1 MKQRENYRITAVR
14 VVEFHNLGTT
24 TIEIPDGG
32 HLFLL
37 GDNGSGKTTI
47 LDAIHLVLTA
57 GREMEF
63 NSAARVAGA
72 KDSGGR
78 TIQGIVLRYNAV
90 TGRPM
95 REAGITYAAVELKSD
110 AGRVVSLAIGLSA
123 DGMDVAFD
131 RWGGIASVP
140 INEMPLT
147 VGVLDGGG
155 TPSLPNAVRGRVA
168 VPPAT
173 ADVPDGGG
181 TPSLP
186 SGGYGRAAVPSA
198 AVEEGGRLRAA
209 TQSEFKRGISA
220 MTGGKYYGHI
230 NDYADAVGARLL
242 GGEAKYADVCKLLRT
257 AKAYREIA
265 ARAANYDDL
274 FRKLLEEP
282 SRDTFEPLLKGLR
295 ELEESKGRLEQI
307 DERATYLNDLR
318 RESERLAKLR
328 LKADLVVWSE
338 AEAKRSAAAREV
350 ASIAESE
357 QAGRKE
363 LAAMESEWA
372 ALKDDAA
379 RARERLSDLRAKDR
393 TGLVGQEKAAA
404 QRLSEAERRSSEAE
418 RALAADRRAALAAE
432 KASKAAF
439 EHRAA
444 ALRKHADALST
455 AGKAAN
461 FPAGE
466 IVDALYGAE
475 NADGGGTPSL
485 PGAGY
490 GRAAVPSAASVED
503 FCELFTETRRRATT
517 EVSVRTDA
525 AFQARAELE
534 AARRETESRRAEL
547 EAIRARGENLPD
559 VPGFAEARA
568 EIRAKMLNARPM
580 YELLEPA
587 SGCDARHLALLERL
601 AGDEF
606 LATWVVRP
614 DEADQVRRIAWKSA
628 DGGGTPSLPNVV
640 RGSADGGGTPSLPNA
655 VRGSAAGGGT
665 PSLPNA
671 VRGSADGG
679 GTPSLPNVVRGRV
692 AVPPATVAVRGGSD
706 DVSVNDLAP
715 WLGTLVS
722 FEESDVEAVALLAR
736 HLAAKGRPED
746 DDFLSLKTWLFRGR
760 EGLLPD
766 AKPRLIGAKA
776 RAAEQAR
783 MEKTAEARL
792 SEAERIEK
800 AAAKKSAACEQALSA
815 LQAFAACMEDAR
827 DASVREGS
835 AVNAAEAET
844 RRADDRAAISAARSE
859 ENRRAVA
866 ACRDELED
874 VRVKMR
880 AEGIDGSLEKRI
892 ESAEKTVQSK
902 ERAADAARER
912 IGGVRGR
919 LEGLA
924 KARAAREAEAA
935 ESGAR
940 AAEAL
945 GRFAALVP
953 EGIDA
958 AQFAASEFP
967 QLGEAGADYSAMRE
981 ELAKESGAAEAKI
994 EQRIRDQKGE
1004 SYAFSFDRASNL
1016 VVDRRGVPL
1025 AEVLADETRR
1035 LEELKGVLDK
1045 KSREVFE
1052 QIFMGEVM
1060 RRLYL
1065 DLMRITDLTGRIQRQ
1080 LAGRKFGTNRYA
1092 FSLSP
1097 IPEYEGF
1104 VRLVRK
1110 GYALDSGGDKD
1121 ELRDYLEQHRDEILN
1136 ADIDTVPDIFD
1147 YRKWFRFELKV
1158 LTENEEGRVIDR
1170 KVKSMGSGGEQAV
1183 PNYLLILTVAEF
1195 LFHGGDGVEPPKAA
1209 LLLFDEAFYGI
1220 DAARRD
1226 QLLAFADA
1234 LGLQLFVSSPD
1245 QDGVKREIKHSVS
1258 LIVVK
1263 DENLDVHLTPVVW
1276 RNVAS
1281 QGDLL
1286 GGDAPEPGMTVK
1298 EETR

>member
-1 MKQRENYRITAVR
+1 MKPRENYRITAVR

-24 TIEIPDGG
+24 TIEIPEGG

-78 TIQGIVLRYNAV
+78 TIQGIVLRYRVAGAKDSGGRTIQGIVLRYNAV

-95 REAGITYAAVELKSD
+95 RETGITYAAVELKSD
-110 AGRVVSLAIGLSA
+110 AGRAVSLAVGLAA
-123 DGMDVAFD
+123 DGMDVAFE

-140 INEMPLT
+140 VADLPL
-147 VGVLDGGG
+147 
-155 TPSLPNAVRGRVA
+155 
-168 VPPAT
+168 
-173 ADVPDGGG
+173 
-181 TPSLP
+181 
-186 SGGYGRAAVPSA
+186 

-209 TQSEFKRGISA
+209 TQSEFKRGITA
-220 MTGGKYYGHI
+220 LTGGKYYGHI
-230 NDYADAVGARLL
+230 KDYADAVGARLF

-307 DERATYLNDLR
+307 DERAAYLNELR
-318 RESERLAKLR
+318 RESERLEKLR
-328 LKADLVVWSE
+328 FHADLVAW
-338 AEAKRSAAAREV
+338 AEADAKRTVAEREG
-350 ASIAESE
+350 ATIAESE
-357 QAGRKE
+357 QAAQKE
-363 LAAMESEWA
+363 LASLEGEWA
-372 ALKDDAA
+372 ALKDDVA
-379 RARERLSDLRAKDR
+379 RARERLSDLRAKDK

-404 QRLSEAERRSSEAE
+404 QRLSEAERKLSDAE
-418 RALAADRRAALAAE
+418 RVLAEDRRSAQEAE
-432 KASKAAF
+432 KAAKSAR
-439 EHRAA
+439 EHRAS
-444 ALRKHADALST
+444 ALRKQAGDLMS
-455 AGKAAN
+455 AGKTAN
-461 FPAGE
+461 FSSGGIA
-466 IVDALYGAE
+466 DALYGAD
-475 NADGGGTPSL
+475 ARDLT
-485 PGAGY
+485 
-490 GRAAVPSAASVED
+490 
-503 FCELFTETRRRATT
+503 ELFAEARARATA
-517 EVSVRTDA
+517 EINARSDA
-525 AFQARAELE
+525 AFHARAEAE
-534 AARRETESRRAEL
+534 VAQRETEERRKEL
-547 EAIRARGENLPD
+547 DAIRARGENLPD
-559 VPGFAEARA
+559 VPGFAEAR
-568 EIRAKMLNARPM
+568 EELRAKMLGARPL

-587 SGCDARHLALLERL
+587 SGCDARHLAFLERL
-601 AGDEF
+601 VGDDF

-614 DEADQVRRIAWKSA
+614 DEANQVRRIVWSA
-628 DGGGTPSLPNVV
+628 TTSGQQQGVCPTVSV
-640 RGSADGGGTPSLPNA
+640 RGE
-655 VRGSAAGGGT
+655 
-665 PSLPNA
+665 
-671 VRGSADGG
+671 
-679 GTPSLPNVVRGRV
+679 
-692 AVPPATVAVRGGSD
+692 SD

-715 WLGTLVS
+715 WLGTFVS
-722 FEESDVEAVALLAR
+722 FEESDVEAVRLLAR
-736 HLAAKGRPED
+736 HLAAKVGPKD
-746 DDFLSLKTWLFRGR
+746 GDFLSQKTWLFRGR
-760 EGLLPD
+760 EGLLAT

-783 MEKTAEARL
+783 LEKAAEARL
-792 SEAERIEK
+792 AEAERQEK
-800 AAAKKSAACEQALSA
+800 AASKKSATCEQALAA
-815 LQAFAACMEDAR
+815 LQTFRTRLEDAR
-827 DASVREGS
+827 DVSVRETS
-835 AVNAAEAET
+835 AVNAAEAEL
-844 RRADDRAAISAARSE
+844 RRIADRASISETRAE
-859 ENRRAVA
+859 EHRRAVA
-866 ACRDELED
+866 VCRDELED

-892 ESAEKTVQSK
+892 ASAEKTVRDK
-902 ERAADAARER
+902 ERAADVARER

-919 LEGLA
+919 IEGLA
-924 KARAAREAEAA
+924 KARSAREAEAVEA
-935 ESGAR
+935 AAR
-940 AAEAL
+940 ASDMLARFVVRIPEGQDVA
-945 GRFAALVP
+945 RFAA
-953 EGIDA
+953 E
-958 AQFAASEFP
+958 EFP
-967 QLGEAGADYSAMRE
+967 QLAVEGADYSALRE
-981 ELAKESGAAEAKI
+981 GLAKESGAAEAKI

-1004 SYAFSFDRASNL
+1004 AYAFSFDRAANSIT
-1016 VVDRRGVPL
+1016 DRRGSAL

-1035 LEELKGVLDK
+1035 VEELRGVLDK

-1080 LAGRKFGTNRYA
+1080 LAGRKFGSNRYA
-1092 FSLSP
+1092 FSISP

-1110 GYALDSGGDKD
+1110 GYALDSGGEKD
-1121 ELRDYLEQHRDEILN
+1121 ELRDYLELHRDEILN

-1158 LTENEEGRVIDR
+1158 VTENEEGRVIDR

-1195 LFHGGDGVEPPKAA
+1195 LFHGGDGVEPPKTA

-1245 QDGVKREIKHSVS
+1245 QDGVKREIRHSVS

-1276 RNVAS
+1276 RKA
-1281 QGDLL
+1281 
-1286 GGDAPEPGMTVK
+1286 A
-1298 EETR
+1298 TRLKSA

>member
-1 MKQRENYRITAVR
+1 MKPRENYRITAVR

-24 TIEIPDGG
+24 TIEIPEGG

-95 REAGITYAAVELKSD
+95 RETGITYAAVELKSD
-110 AGRVVSLAIGLSA
+110 AGRVVSLVVGLAA
-123 DGMDVAFD
+123 DGMDVAFE

-140 INEMPLT
+140 VADLPL
-147 VGVLDGGG
+147 
-155 TPSLPNAVRGRVA
+155 
-168 VPPAT
+168 
-173 ADVPDGGG
+173 
-181 TPSLP
+181 
-186 SGGYGRAAVPSA
+186 
-198 AVEEGGRLRAA
+198 AVEESGRLRAA
-209 TQSEFKRGISA
+209 AQLEFKRGITA
-220 MTGGKYYGHI
+220 LTGGKYYGHI
-230 NDYADAVGARLL
+230 NDYADAVGARLF

-307 DERATYLNDLR
+307 DERAAYLNELR
-318 RESERLAKLR
+318 RESERLEKLR
-328 LKADLVVWSE
+328 FHADLVGW
-338 AEAKRSAAAREV
+338 AEADAKRTVAEREG
-350 ASIAESE
+350 ATIAESE
-357 QAGRKE
+357 QAAQKE
-363 LAAMESEWA
+363 LASLEGEWA
-372 ALKDDAA
+372 ALKDDVA
-379 RARERLSDLRAKDR
+379 RARERLSDLRAKDK

-404 QRLSEAERRSSEAE
+404 QRLSEAERKLSDAE
-418 RALAADRRAALAAE
+418 RVLAEDRRSAQEAE
-432 KASKAAF
+432 KAAKSAC
-439 EHRAA
+439 EHRASA
-444 ALRKHADALST
+444 FRKQADDLMS
-455 AGKAAN
+455 AGKTAN
-461 FPAGE
+461 FSAGG
-466 IVDALYGAE
+466 IADALYGAD
-475 NADGGGTPSL
+475 ARDLT
-485 PGAGY
+485 
-490 GRAAVPSAASVED
+490 
-503 FCELFTETRRRATT
+503 ELFAEARARATV
-517 EVSVRTDA
+517 EINVRSDA
-525 AFQARAELE
+525 AFHARAEAE
-534 AARRETESRRAEL
+534 VAQRETEERRKEL
-547 EAIRARGENLPD
+547 DAIRARGENLPD
-559 VPGFAEARA
+559 VPGFAEAR
-568 EIRAKMLNARPM
+568 EELRAKMLGARPL

-587 SGCDARHLALLERL
+587 SGCDARHLAFLERL
-601 AGDEF
+601 VGDDF

-614 DEADQVRRIAWKSA
+614 NEADQVRRIVWSA
-628 DGGGTPSLPNVV
+628 TTSGQQQGVCPTVSV
-640 RGSADGGGTPSLPNA
+640 RGE
-655 VRGSAAGGGT
+655 
-665 PSLPNA
+665 
-671 VRGSADGG
+671 
-679 GTPSLPNVVRGRV
+679 
-692 AVPPATVAVRGGSD
+692 SD

-715 WLGTLVS
+715 WLGTFVS
-722 FEESDVEAVALLAR
+722 FEESDVEAVRLLAR
-736 HLAAKGRPED
+736 HLAAKVGPKD
-746 DDFLSLKTWLFRGR
+746 GDFLSQKTWLFRGR
-760 EGLLPD
+760 EGLLAA

-783 MEKTAEARL
+783 LEKAAEARL
-792 SEAERIEK
+792 AEAERQEK
-800 AAAKKSAACEQALSA
+800 AASKKSATCEQALAA
-815 LQAFAACMEDAR
+815 LQTFMTRLEDAR
-827 DASVREGS
+827 DVSVRETS
-835 AVNAAEAET
+835 AVNAAEAEL
-844 RRADDRAAISAARSE
+844 RRIADRTSISEVRAE
-859 ENRRAVA
+859 EHRRAVA
-866 ACRDELED
+866 VCRDELED

-892 ESAEKTVQSK
+892 ASAEKTVREK
-902 ERAADAARER
+902 ERAADVARER

-919 LEGLA
+919 IEGLA
-924 KARAAREAEAA
+924 KARSAREAEVAEAA
-935 ESGAR
+935 AR
-940 AAEAL
+940 ASDMLARFAVRIPEGQDVA
-945 GRFAALVP
+945 RFAA
-953 EGIDA
+953 E
-958 AQFAASEFP
+958 EFP
-967 QLGEAGADYSAMRE
+967 QLAVEGADYSALRE
-981 ELAKESGAAEAKI
+981 GLAKESGAAEAKI

-1004 SYAFSFDRASNL
+1004 AYAFSFDRAANSIT
-1016 VVDRRGVPL
+1016 DRRGSAL

-1035 LEELKGVLDK
+1035 VEELRGVLDK

-1080 LAGRKFGTNRYA
+1080 LAGRKFGSNRYA
-1092 FSLSP
+1092 FSISP

-1110 GYALDSGGDKD
+1110 GYALDSGGEKD
-1121 ELRDYLEQHRDEILN
+1121 ELRDYLELHRDEILN
-1136 ADIDTVPDIFD
+1136 ADIDTIPDIFD

-1158 LTENEEGRVIDR
+1158 VTENEEGRVIDR

-1195 LFHGGDGVEPPKAA
+1195 LFHGGDGVEPPKTA

-1245 QDGVKREIKHSVS
+1245 QDGVKREIRHSVS

-1276 RNVAS
+1276 RNVAT

-1286 GGDAPEPGMTVK
+1286 GGDAPEVGMTVK
-1298 EETR
+1298 EETK

>member
-1 MKQRENYRITAVR
+1 MKPRENYRITAVR

-24 TIEIPDGG
+24 TIEIPEGG

-95 REAGITYAAVELKSD
+95 RETGITYAAVELKSD
-110 AGRVVSLAIGLSA
+110 AGRAVSLAVGLAA
-123 DGMDVAFD
+123 DGMDVAFE

-140 INEMPLT
+140 VADLPL
-147 VGVLDGGG
+147 
-155 TPSLPNAVRGRVA
+155 
-168 VPPAT
+168 
-173 ADVPDGGG
+173 
-181 TPSLP
+181 
-186 SGGYGRAAVPSA
+186 

-209 TQSEFKRGISA
+209 TQSEFKRGITA
-220 MTGGKYYGHI
+220 LTGGKYYGHI
-230 NDYADAVGARLL
+230 KDYADAVGARLF

-307 DERATYLNDLR
+307 DERAAYLNELR
-318 RESERLAKLR
+318 RESERLEKLR
-328 LKADLVVWSE
+328 FHADLVAW
-338 AEAKRSAAAREV
+338 AEADAKRTVAEREG
-350 ASIAESE
+350 ATIAESE
-357 QAGRKE
+357 QAAQKE
-363 LAAMESEWA
+363 LASLEGEWA
-372 ALKDDAA
+372 ALKDDVA
-379 RARERLSDLRAKDR
+379 RARERLSDLRAKDK

-404 QRLSEAERRSSEAE
+404 QRLSEAERKLSDAE
-418 RALAADRRAALAAE
+418 RVLAEDRRSAQEAE
-432 KASKAAF
+432 KAAKSAR
-439 EHRAA
+439 EHRAS
-444 ALRKHADALST
+444 ALRKQAGDLMS
-455 AGKAAN
+455 AGKTAN
-461 FPAGE
+461 FSSGGIA
-466 IVDALYGAE
+466 DALYGAD
-475 NADGGGTPSL
+475 ARDLT
-485 PGAGY
+485 
-490 GRAAVPSAASVED
+490 
-503 FCELFTETRRRATT
+503 ELFAEARARATA
-517 EVSVRTDA
+517 EINARSDA
-525 AFQARAELE
+525 AFHARAEAE
-534 AARRETESRRAEL
+534 VAQRETEERRKEL
-547 EAIRARGENLPD
+547 DAIRARGENLPD
-559 VPGFAEARA
+559 VPGFAEAR
-568 EIRAKMLNARPM
+568 EELRAKMLGARPL

-587 SGCDARHLALLERL
+587 SGCDARHLAFLERL
-601 AGDEF
+601 VGDDF

-614 DEADQVRRIAWKSA
+614 DEANQVRRIVWSA
-628 DGGGTPSLPNVV
+628 TTSGQQQGVCPTVSV
-640 RGSADGGGTPSLPNA
+640 RGE
-655 VRGSAAGGGT
+655 
-665 PSLPNA
+665 
-671 VRGSADGG
+671 
-679 GTPSLPNVVRGRV
+679 
-692 AVPPATVAVRGGSD
+692 SD

-715 WLGTLVS
+715 WLGTFVS
-722 FEESDVEAVALLAR
+722 FEESDVEAVRLLAR
-736 HLAAKGRPED
+736 HLAAKVGPKD
-746 DDFLSLKTWLFRGR
+746 GDFLSQKTCLFRGR
-760 EGLLPD
+760 EGLLAT

-783 MEKTAEARL
+783 LEKAAEARL
-792 SEAERIEK
+792 AEAERQEK
-800 AAAKKSAACEQALSA
+800 AASKKSATCEQALAA
-815 LQAFAACMEDAR
+815 LQTFRTRLEDAR
-827 DASVREGS
+827 DVSVRETS
-835 AVNAAEAET
+835 AVNAAEAEL
-844 RRADDRAAISAARSE
+844 RRIADRASISETRAE
-859 ENRRAVA
+859 EHRRAVA
-866 ACRDELED
+866 VCRDELED

-892 ESAEKTVQSK
+892 ASAEKTVRDK
-902 ERAADAARER
+902 ERAADVARER

-919 LEGLA
+919 IEGLA
-924 KARAAREAEAA
+924 KARSAREAEAVEA
-935 ESGAR
+935 AAR
-940 AAEAL
+940 ASDMLARFVVRIPEGQDVA
-945 GRFAALVP
+945 RFAA
-953 EGIDA
+953 E
-958 AQFAASEFP
+958 EFP
-967 QLGEAGADYSAMRE
+967 QLAVEGADYSALRE
-981 ELAKESGAAEAKI
+981 GLAKESGAAEAKI

-1004 SYAFSFDRASNL
+1004 AYAFSFDRAANSIT
-1016 VVDRRGVPL
+1016 DRRGSAL

-1035 LEELKGVLDK
+1035 VEELRGVLDK

-1080 LAGRKFGTNRYA
+1080 LAGRKFGSNRYA
-1092 FSLSP
+1092 FSISP

-1110 GYALDSGGDKD
+1110 GYALDSGGEKD
-1121 ELRDYLEQHRDEILN
+1121 ELRDYLELHRDEILN

-1158 LTENEEGRVIDR
+1158 VTENEEGRVIDR

-1195 LFHGGDGVEPPKAA
+1195 LFHGGDGVEPPKTA

-1245 QDGVKREIKHSVS
+1245 QDGVKREIRHSVS

-1276 RNVAS
+1276 RNVAT

-1286 GGDAPEPGMTVK
+1286 GGDAPEVGMTVK
-1298 EETR
+1298 EETK

>member
-1 MKQRENYRITAVR
+1 MKPRESYRITAVR

-24 TIEIPDGG
+24 TIEIPEGG

-57 GREMEF
+57 GRAMEF
-63 NSAARVAGA
+63 NSAAHVVGA

-95 REAGITYAAVELKSD
+95 RETGITYAAVELKSD
-110 AGRVVSLAIGLSA
+110 AGRVVSLAVGLSA
-123 DGMDVAFD
+123 DGMDVAFE

-140 INEMPLT
+140 VGDLPL
-147 VGVLDGGG
+147 
-155 TPSLPNAVRGRVA
+155 
-168 VPPAT
+168 
-173 ADVPDGGG
+173 
-181 TPSLP
+181 
-186 SGGYGRAAVPSA
+186 
-198 AVEEGGRLRAA
+198 AVEEGGRLRAV
-209 TQSEFKRGISA
+209 TQTEFKRGITA
-220 MTGGKYYGHI
+220 LMGGKYYGHI
-230 NDYADAVGARLL
+230 NDYADAVGARLF

-307 DERATYLNDLR
+307 DERATYLKELR
-318 RESERLAKLR
+318 RESERLEKLR
-328 LKADLVVWSE
+328 LHTDLVTW
-338 AEAKRSAAAREV
+338 AEADAKRAAAERKGT
-350 ASIAESE
+350 AIAESE
-357 QAGRKE
+357 QAAQRE
-363 LAAMESEWA
+363 LASLENEWA
-372 ALKDDAA
+372 ALKDDVAH
-379 RARERLSDLRAKDR
+379 ARERLSDLRAKDK
-393 TGLVGQEKAAA
+393 TGLVGQEKAAV
-404 QRLSEAERRSSEAE
+404 QRLSEAERKLSEAE
-418 RALAADRRAALAAE
+418 RVLAEDRRSAQEAE
-432 KASKAAF
+432 KTAKATR
-439 EHRAA
+439 EHRASA
-444 ALRKHADALST
+444 FRKQADELMS
-455 AGKAAN
+455 AGKTAN
-461 FPAGE
+461 FSSGE
-466 IVDALYGAE
+466 IADALYGAD
-475 NADGGGTPSL
+475 ARDLT
-485 PGAGY
+485 
-490 GRAAVPSAASVED
+490 
-503 FCELFTETRRRATT
+503 ELFAEARTRGTAEINAR
-517 EVSVRTDA
+517 SDA
-525 AFQARAELE
+525 AFQARAEAE
-534 AARRETESRRAEL
+534 GAQRETEGRRKEL
-547 EAIRARGENLPD
+547 DAIRARGENLPD
-559 VPGFAEARA
+559 IHGFAEAR
-568 EIRAKMLNARPM
+568 EELRAKMLGARPL

-587 SGCDARHLALLERL
+587 SGCDARHLAFLERL
-601 AGDEF
+601 VGDDF

-614 DEADQVRRIAWKSA
+614 DEADQVRRIVWSA
-628 DGGGTPSLPNVV
+628 TTSVQQQGVGPTVSV
-640 RGSADGGGTPSLPNA
+640 RGE
-655 VRGSAAGGGT
+655 
-665 PSLPNA
+665 
-671 VRGSADGG
+671 
-679 GTPSLPNVVRGRV
+679 
-692 AVPPATVAVRGGSD
+692 SD

-715 WLGTLVS
+715 WLGTFVS
-722 FEESDVEAVALLAR
+722 FEESDVEAVRLLAR
-736 HLAAKGRPED
+736 HLAAKVGPRD
-746 DDFLSLKTWLFRGR
+746 GDFLSQKIWLFRGR
-760 EGLLPD
+760 EGLLAT

-783 MEKTAEARL
+783 LEKAAEARFA
-792 SEAERIEK
+792 EAERQE
-800 AAAKKSAACEQALSA
+800 KSAIKKRAICEQVLSA
-815 LQAFAACMEDAR
+815 LQAFMVKLEDAR
-827 DASVREGS
+827 DVSVRETS
-835 AVNAAEAET
+835 AVNAAEAEL
-844 RRADDRAAISAARSE
+844 RRVADRASISETRAE
-859 ENRRAVA
+859 EHRRAVA
-866 ACRDELED
+866 VCRDELED

-892 ESAEKTVQSK
+892 ASAEKTVRDK

-919 LEGLA
+919 LDALA
-924 KARAAREAEAA
+924 KTRAACEAEAEEA
-935 ESGAR
+935 SVR
-940 AAEAL
+940 ATEAL
-945 GRFAALVP
+945 GRFAAFVP
-953 EGIDA
+953 EGKDA
-958 AQFAASEFP
+958 AQFTAEEYP
-967 QLGEAGADYSAMRE
+967 QFALDGADYPALRE
-981 ELAKESGAAEAKI
+981 GLAKESGAAEAKI

-1004 SYAFSFDRASNL
+1004 TYAFSFDRAANSIT
-1016 VVDRRGVPL
+1016 DRRGSTL

-1035 LEELKGVLDK
+1035 VEELRGVLDK

-1080 LAGRKFGTNRYA
+1080 LAGRKFGSNRYA
-1092 FSLSP
+1092 FSISP

-1110 GYALDSGGDKD
+1110 GYALDSGGEKD

-1158 LTENEEGRVIDR
+1158 VTENEEGRVIDR

-1195 LFHGGDGVEPPKAA
+1195 LFHGGDGVEPPKTA

-1245 QDGVKREIKHSVS
+1245 QDGVKREIRHSVS

-1276 RNVAS
+1276 RNVAT

-1286 GGDAPEPGMTVK
+1286 GGDAPEVGMTVK
-1298 EETR
+1298 EETK

>member
-1 MKQRENYRITAVR
+1 MKPRENYRITAVR

-24 TIEIPDGG
+24 TIEIPEGG

-95 REAGITYAAVELKSD
+95 RETGITYAAVELKSD
-110 AGRVVSLAIGLSA
+110 AGRVVSLVVGLAA
-123 DGMDVAFD
+123 DGMDVAFE

-140 INEMPLT
+140 VADLPL
-147 VGVLDGGG
+147 
-155 TPSLPNAVRGRVA
+155 
-168 VPPAT
+168 
-173 ADVPDGGG
+173 
-181 TPSLP
+181 
-186 SGGYGRAAVPSA
+186 

-209 TQSEFKRGISA
+209 TQSEFKRGITA
-220 MTGGKYYGHI
+220 LTGGKYYGHI
-230 NDYADAVGARLL
+230 NDYADAVGARLF

-307 DERATYLNDLR
+307 DERAAYLNELR
-318 RESERLAKLR
+318 RESERLEKLR
-328 LKADLVVWSE
+328 FHSDLVAW
-338 AEAKRSAAAREV
+338 AEADAKRTVAEREG
-350 ASIAESE
+350 AMIAESE
-357 QAGRKE
+357 QAAQKE
-363 LAAMESEWA
+363 LVSLEGEWA
-372 ALKDDAA
+372 TLKDDVA
-379 RARERLSDLRAKDR
+379 RARERLSDLRAKDK

-404 QRLSEAERRSSEAE
+404 QRLSEAERKLSDAE
-418 RALAADRRAALAAE
+418 RVLAEDRCSAQEAE
-432 KASKAAF
+432 KAAKSAC
-439 EHRAA
+439 EHRASA
-444 ALRKHADALST
+444 FRKQADELMS
-455 AGKAAN
+455 AGKTAN
-461 FPAGE
+461 FSSGG
-466 IVDALYGAE
+466 IVDALYGA
-475 NADGGGTPSL
+475 DVRDLT
-485 PGAGY
+485 
-490 GRAAVPSAASVED
+490 
-503 FCELFTETRRRATT
+503 ELFAEARARAMA
-517 EVSVRTDA
+517 EINARSGA
-525 AFQARAELE
+525 AFQARAEAE
-534 AARRETESRRAEL
+534 VAQRETEERRKEL
-547 EAIRARGENLPD
+547 DAIRARGENLPD
-559 VPGFAEARA
+559 VPGFAEAR
-568 EIRAKMLNARPM
+568 EELRAKMLGARPL

-587 SGCDARHLALLERL
+587 SGCDARHLAYLERL
-601 AGDEF
+601 VGDDF

-614 DEADQVRRIAWKSA
+614 DEADQVRRIVWREATDKMSVVPVMNGRDA
-628 DGGGTPSLPNVV
+628 RSPSVSV
-640 RGSADGGGTPSLPNA
+640 RGE
-655 VRGSAAGGGT
+655 
-665 PSLPNA
+665 
-671 VRGSADGG
+671 
-679 GTPSLPNVVRGRV
+679 
-692 AVPPATVAVRGGSD
+692 SD

-715 WLGTLVS
+715 WLGTFVS
-722 FEESDVEAVALLAR
+722 FEESDVEAVRLLAR
-736 HLAAKGRPED
+736 HLAAKIGPKD
-746 DDFLSLKTWLFRGR
+746 GDFLSQKTWLFRGR
-760 EGLLPD
+760 EGLLAA

-783 MEKTAEARL
+783 LEKAAEARFA
-792 SEAERIEK
+792 EAERQEK
-800 AAAKKSAACEQALSA
+800 AASKKSATCEQALAA
-815 LQAFAACMEDAR
+815 LQTFRTRLEDAR
-827 DASVREGS
+827 DVSIRETSV
-835 AVNAAEAET
+835 VNAAEAEL
-844 RRADDRAAISAARSE
+844 RRIADRASISETRAE
-859 ENRRAVA
+859 EHRRAVA
-866 ACRDELED
+866 VCRDELED

-892 ESAEKTVQSK
+892 ASAEKTVQSK

-919 LEGLA
+919 IEGLA
-924 KARAAREAEAA
+924 KTRSARESEAAEAA
-935 ESGAR
+935 AR
-940 AAEAL
+940 AFDMLARFAVRIPEGQDVA
-945 GRFAALVP
+945 RFAA
-953 EGIDA
+953 E
-958 AQFAASEFP
+958 EFP
-967 QLGEAGADYSAMRE
+967 QLAVEGADYLALRE
-981 ELAKESGAAEAKI
+981 GLAKESGAAEAKI

-1004 SYAFSFDRASNL
+1004 AYAFSFDRAANSIT
-1016 VVDRRGVPL
+1016 DRRGSAL

-1035 LEELKGVLDK
+1035 VEELRGVLDK

-1080 LAGRKFGTNRYA
+1080 LAGRKFGSNRYA
-1092 FSLSP
+1092 FSISP

-1110 GYALDSGGDKD
+1110 GYALDSGGEKD
-1121 ELRDYLEQHRDEILN
+1121 ELRDYLELHRDEILN

-1158 LTENEEGRVIDR
+1158 VTENEEGRVIDR

-1195 LFHGGDGVEPPKAA
+1195 LFHGGDGVEPPKTA

-1245 QDGVKREIKHSVS
+1245 QDGVKREIRHSVS

-1276 RNVAS
+1276 RNVAT
-1281 QGDLL
+1281 QADLL
-1286 GGDAPEPGMTVK
+1286 GGAAPEVGMTVK
-1298 EETR
+1298 EETK

>member
-1 MKQRENYRITAVR
+1 MKQRESYRITAVR

-24 TIEIPDGG
+24 TVEIPDGG

-95 REAGITYAAVELKSD
+95 RETGITYAAVELKSD

-123 DGMDVAFD
+123 DGMDVAYE

-140 INEMPLT
+140 VAELPL
-147 VGVLDGGG
+147 
-155 TPSLPNAVRGRVA
+155 
-168 VPPAT
+168 
-173 ADVPDGGG
+173 
-181 TPSLP
+181 
-186 SGGYGRAAVPSA
+186 
-198 AVEEGGRLRAA
+198 AVEEEGRLRAA
-209 TQSEFKRGISA
+209 TQSEFKRSVA
-220 MTGGKYYGHI
+220 MLTGGKYYGHI
-230 NDYADAVGARLL
+230 NDYADAVGARLF

-274 FRKLLEEP
+274 FRRLLEDP

-307 DERATYLNDLR
+307 DERATYLNELR
-318 RESERLAKLR
+318 RESERLATLR
-328 LKADLVVWSE
+328 LKTDLVAWSE
-338 AEAKRSAAAREV
+338 AEAKRISAVRDGEAL
-350 ASIAESE
+350 AESE
-357 QAGRKE
+357 QAGERE
-363 LAAMESEWA
+363 LSALEGEWA

-379 RARERLSDLRAKDR
+379 RARERLSDLRAKDK
-393 TGLVGQEKAAA
+393 TGLVGQEKAAE
-404 QRLSEAERRSSEAE
+404 QRLSEAERKSADAE
-418 RALAADRRAALAAE
+418 RALAEERRAAGAAE
-432 KASKAAF
+432 KVAKGAS

-444 ALRKHADALST
+444 VLRKHADALSA

-461 FPAGE
+461 VPAGE
-466 IVDALYGAE
+466 VVDALYGADAQDLTGLFAE
-475 NADGGGTPSL
+475 A
-485 PGAGY
+485 
-490 GRAAVPSAASVED
+490 RA
-503 FCELFTETRRRATT
+503 RATA
-517 EVSVRTDA
+517 EINARSDA
-525 AFQARAELE
+525 AFQSRSELE
-534 AARRETESRRAEL
+534 SAHRETEARRSEL
-547 EAIRARGENLPD
+547 DAIRTRGENLPD
-559 VPGFAEARA
+559 VPGFDEARA

-628 DGGGTPSLPNVV
+628 
-640 RGSADGGGTPSLPNA
+640 AC
-655 VRGSAAGGGT
+655 AA
-665 PSLPNA
+665 
-671 VRGSADGG
+671 R
-679 GTPSLPNVVRGRV
+679 
-692 AVPPATVAVRGGSD
+692 PPYQVNHKCQDCQAIAVRGGSD

-736 HLAAKGRPED
+736 HLAAKGGPVD
-746 DDFLSLKTWLFRGR
+746 GDFLSLKTWLFRGR

-783 MEKTAEARL
+783 LEKAAEARL
-792 SEAERIEK
+792 AEAERTEK
-800 AAAKKSAACEQALSA
+800 AAAKESAACDLARSNMQTFVERLEA
-815 LQAFAACMEDAR
+815 AR
-827 DASVREGS
+827 DDAAREAASVAS
-835 AVNAAEAET
+835 ADAEL
-844 RRADDRAAISAARSE
+844 RRVDERASLSAARAE
-859 ENRRAVA
+859 ECRRAA
-866 ACRDELED
+866 SACREELED
-874 VRVKMR
+874 VRVRMR

-892 ESAEKTVQSK
+892 ASAGKTVQAK

-935 ESGAR
+935 ESAAR
-940 AAEAL
+940 AAASL
-945 GRFAALVP
+945 ARFSARVP
-953 EGIDA
+953 EGKDA
-958 AQFAASEFP
+958 AQFASEEFP
-967 QLGEAGADYSAMRE
+967 QIAGAGADFAALRE
-981 ELAKESGAAEAKI
+981 ELAKDSGAAEAKI

-1004 SYAFSFDRASNL
+1004 SYAFSFDRAANRI
-1016 VVDRRGVPL
+1016 VDRRGVSL

-1035 LEELKGVLDK
+1035 LDELKGVLDK

-1080 LAGRKFGTNRYA
+1080 LAGRKFGSNRYA

-1097 IPEYEGF
+1097 VPEYEGF

-1158 LTENEEGRVIDR
+1158 VTENEEGRVIDR

-1195 LFHGGDGVEPPKAA
+1195 LFHGGDGVEPPKTA

-1286 GGDAPEPGMTVK
+1286 SAAAPEVGMTVK
-1298 EETR
+1298 EETK

>member
-1 MKQRENYRITAVR
+1 MKPRENYRITAVR

-24 TIEIPDGG
+24 TIEIPEGG

-95 REAGITYAAVELKSD
+95 RETGITYAAVELKSD
-110 AGRVVSLAIGLSA
+110 GGRVVSLVVGLAA
-123 DGMDVAFD
+123 DGMDVAFE

-140 INEMPLT
+140 VADLPL
-147 VGVLDGGG
+147 
-155 TPSLPNAVRGRVA
+155 
-168 VPPAT
+168 
-173 ADVPDGGG
+173 
-181 TPSLP
+181 
-186 SGGYGRAAVPSA
+186 
-198 AVEEGGRLRAA
+198 AVEESGRLRAA
-209 TQSEFKRGISA
+209 TQSEFKRGITA
-220 MTGGKYYGHI
+220 LTGGKYYGHI
-230 NDYADAVGARLL
+230 NDYADAVGARLF

-265 ARAANYDDL
+265 ERAANYDDL

-307 DERATYLNDLR
+307 DERAAYLNELR
-318 RESERLAKLR
+318 RESERLEKLR
-328 LKADLVVWSE
+328 FHSDLVTW
-338 AEAKRSAAAREV
+338 AEADAKRTFAEREGV
-350 ASIAESE
+350 TIAESE
-357 QAGRKE
+357 QAAQKE
-363 LAAMESEWA
+363 LASLEGEWT
-372 ALKDDAA
+372 ALKDDVA
-379 RARERLSDLRAKDR
+379 RARERLSDLRAKDK
-393 TGLVGQEKAAA
+393 TGLVGQEKAAV
-404 QRLSEAERRSSEAE
+404 QRLSEAERKLSDAERVLVEDRRSEQEAE
-418 RALAADRRAALAAE
+418 KTAKSAR
-432 KASKAAF
+432 
-439 EHRAA
+439 EHRASA
-444 ALRKHADALST
+444 FRKQADELMSGGKTANFSSGGIADAL
-455 AGKAAN
+455 
-461 FPAGE
+461 
-466 IVDALYGAE
+466 YC
-475 NADGGGTPSL
+475 ADERDLT
-485 PGAGY
+485 
-490 GRAAVPSAASVED
+490 
-503 FCELFTETRRRATT
+503 ELFAEARARATA
-517 EVSVRTDA
+517 EINARSDA
-525 AFQARAELE
+525 AFHARAEAE
-534 AARRETESRRAEL
+534 VAQRETEERRKEL
-547 EAIRARGENLPD
+547 DAIRARGENLPD
-559 VPGFAEARA
+559 VPGFAEAR
-568 EIRAKMLNARPM
+568 EELRAKMLGARPL

-587 SGCDARHLALLERL
+587 SGCDARHLAFLERL
-601 AGDEF
+601 VGDDF

-614 DEADQVRRIAWKSA
+614 DEADQVRRIVWREATDKMSVVPVMNGRDA
-628 DGGGTPSLPNVV
+628 RSPS
-640 RGSADGGGTPSLPNA
+640 
-655 VRGSAAGGGT
+655 
-665 PSLPNA
+665 
-671 VRGSADGG
+671 
-679 GTPSLPNVVRGRV
+679 
-692 AVPPATVAVRGGSD
+692 VAVRGESD

-715 WLGTLVS
+715 WLGTFVS
-722 FEESDVEAVALLAR
+722 FEESDVEAVRLLAR
-736 HLAAKGRPED
+736 HLAAKVGPKD
-746 DDFLSLKTWLFRGR
+746 GDFLSQKTWLFRGR
-760 EGLLPD
+760 EGLLAT

-783 MEKTAEARL
+783 LEKAAEARL
-792 SEAERIEK
+792 AEAERQEK
-800 AAAKKSAACEQALSA
+800 AALKKSATCEQTLAA
-815 LQAFAACMEDAR
+815 LQTFMTSLEDAR
-827 DASVREGS
+827 DVFVRETS
-835 AVNAAEAET
+835 AVNAAEAEL
-844 RRADDRAAISAARSE
+844 RRIADRASISEARAE
-859 ENRRAVA
+859 EHRRAVA
-866 ACRDELED
+866 VCRDELED

-892 ESAEKTVQSK
+892 ASAEKTVRDK
-902 ERAADAARER
+902 ERAADVARER

-919 LEGLA
+919 IEGLA
-924 KARAAREAEAA
+924 KARSAREAEAA
-935 ESGAR
+935 EAAAR
-940 AAEAL
+940 ASDMLA
-945 GRFAALVP
+945 RFAVRIP
-953 EGIDA
+953 EGQDV
-958 AQFAASEFP
+958 AQFAAEEFP
-967 QLGEAGADYSAMRE
+967 QLAVEGADYSALRE
-981 ELAKESGAAEAKI
+981 GLAKESGAAEAKI

-1004 SYAFSFDRASNL
+1004 AYAFSFDRAANSIT
-1016 VVDRRGVPL
+1016 DRRGSAL
-1025 AEVLADETRR
+1025 SEVLADETRR
-1035 LEELKGVLDK
+1035 LEELRGVLDK

-1080 LAGRKFGTNRYA
+1080 LAGRKFGSNRYA
-1092 FSLSP
+1092 FSISP

-1110 GYALDSGGDKD
+1110 GYALDSGGEKD
-1121 ELRDYLEQHRDEILN
+1121 ELRDYLELHRDEILN

-1158 LTENEEGRVIDR
+1158 VTENEEGRVIDR

-1195 LFHGGDGVEPPKAA
+1195 LFHGGDGVEPPKTA

-1245 QDGVKREIKHSVS
+1245 QDGVKREIRHSVS

-1276 RNVAS
+1276 RNVAT

-1286 GGDAPEPGMTVK
+1286 GGDAPEVGMTVK
-1298 EETR
+1298 EETK

>member
-1 MKQRENYRITAVR
+1 MKPSENYRITAVR

-24 TIEIPDGG
+24 TIEIPEGG

-95 REAGITYAAVELKSD
+95 RETGITYAAVELKSD
-110 AGRVVSLAIGLSA
+110 TGRAVSLVVGLAA
-123 DGMDVAFD
+123 DGMDVAFE

-140 INEMPLT
+140 VADLPL
-147 VGVLDGGG
+147 
-155 TPSLPNAVRGRVA
+155 
-168 VPPAT
+168 
-173 ADVPDGGG
+173 
-181 TPSLP
+181 
-186 SGGYGRAAVPSA
+186 

-209 TQSEFKRGISA
+209 TQSEFKRGITDL
-220 MTGGKYYGHI
+220 TGGKYYGHI
-230 NDYADAVGARLL
+230 NDYADAVGARLF

-307 DERATYLNDLR
+307 DERAAYLNELR
-318 RESERLAKLR
+318 RESERLEKLR
-328 LKADLVVWSE
+328 FHSDLVTW
-338 AEAKRSAAAREV
+338 AEADAKRTFAEREGV
-350 ASIAESE
+350 TIAESE
-357 QAGRKE
+357 QAAQKE
-363 LAAMESEWA
+363 LASLEGEWT
-372 ALKDDAA
+372 ALKDDVA
-379 RARERLSDLRAKDR
+379 RARERLSDLRAKDK
-393 TGLVGQEKAAA
+393 TGLVGQEKAAV
-404 QRLSEAERRSSEAE
+404 QRLSEAERKLSDAERVLVEDRRSEQEAE
-418 RALAADRRAALAAE
+418 KTAKSAR
-432 KASKAAF
+432 
-439 EHRAA
+439 EHRASA
-444 ALRKHADALST
+444 FRKQADDLMS
-455 AGKAAN
+455 AGKTAN
-461 FPAGE
+461 FSSGGIA
-466 IVDALYGAE
+466 DALYGAD
-475 NADGGGTPSL
+475 ARDLT
-485 PGAGY
+485 
-490 GRAAVPSAASVED
+490 
-503 FCELFTETRRRATT
+503 ELFAEARARATA
-517 EVSVRTDA
+517 EINARSDA
-525 AFQARAELE
+525 AFHARAEAE
-534 AARRETESRRAEL
+534 VAQRETEERRKEL
-547 EAIRARGENLPD
+547 DAIRARGENLPD
-559 VPGFAEARA
+559 VPGFAEAR
-568 EIRAKMLNARPM
+568 EELRAKMLGARPL

-587 SGCDARHLALLERL
+587 SGCDARHLAFLERL
-601 AGDEF
+601 VGDDF

-614 DEADQVRRIAWKSA
+614 DEADQVRRIVWREATDKMAVVPVMNGRDARS
-628 DGGGTPSLPNVV
+628 PS
-640 RGSADGGGTPSLPNA
+640 
-655 VRGSAAGGGT
+655 
-665 PSLPNA
+665 
-671 VRGSADGG
+671 
-679 GTPSLPNVVRGRV
+679 
-692 AVPPATVAVRGGSD
+692 VAVRSESD

-715 WLGTLVS
+715 WLGTFVS
-722 FEESDVEAVALLAR
+722 FEESDVEAVRLLAR
-736 HLAAKGRPED
+736 HLAAKVGPKD
-746 DDFLSLKTWLFRGR
+746 GDFLSQKTWLFRGR
-760 EGLLPD
+760 EGLLAT

-783 MEKTAEARL
+783 LEKAAEVRL
-792 SEAERIEK
+792 AEAERQEK
-800 AAAKKSAACEQALSA
+800 VASKKCATCEQTLAA
-815 LQAFAACMEDAR
+815 LQTFMTSLEDAR
-827 DASVREGS
+827 DVFVRETS
-835 AVNAAEAET
+835 AVNAAEAEL
-844 RRADDRAAISAARSE
+844 RRIADRASISEARAE
-859 ENRRAVA
+859 EHRRAVA
-866 ACRDELED
+866 VCRDELED

-892 ESAEKTVQSK
+892 ASAEKTVRDR
-902 ERAADAARER
+902 ERAADVARER

-919 LEGLA
+919 IESLA
-924 KARAAREAEAA
+924 KARSARETEAAEAA
-935 ESGAR
+935 AR
-940 AAEAL
+940 ASDML
-945 GRFAALVP
+945 SRFAVRIP
-953 EGIDA
+953 EGQDV
-958 AQFAASEFP
+958 AQFAAEEFP
-967 QLGEAGADYSAMRE
+967 QLAVEGADYSALRE
-981 ELAKESGAAEAKI
+981 GLAKESGAAEAKI

-1004 SYAFSFDRASNL
+1004 AYAFSFDRAANSIT
-1016 VVDRRGVPL
+1016 DRRGSAL

-1035 LEELKGVLDK
+1035 VEELRGVLDK

-1080 LAGRKFGTNRYA
+1080 LAGRKFGSNRYA
-1092 FSLSP
+1092 FSISP

-1110 GYALDSGGDKD
+1110 GYALDSGGEKD
-1121 ELRDYLEQHRDEILN
+1121 ELRDYLELHRDEILN

-1158 LTENEEGRVIDR
+1158 VTENEEGRVIDR

-1195 LFHGGDGVEPPKAA
+1195 LFHGGDGVEPPKTA

-1245 QDGVKREIKHSVS
+1245 QDGVKREIRHSVS

-1276 RNVAS
+1276 RNVAT

-1286 GGDAPEPGMTVK
+1286 GGDAPEVGMTIK
-1298 EETR
+1298 EETK

>member
-1 MKQRENYRITAVR
+1 MKPRECYKITAVR

-24 TIEIPDGG
+24 TIEIPEGG

-95 REAGITYAAVELKSD
+95 RETGITYAAVELKSD
-110 AGRVVSLAIGLSA
+110 AGRAVSLAVGLAA
-123 DGMDVAFD
+123 DGMDVAFE

-140 INEMPLT
+140 VADLPLT
-147 VGVLDGGG
+147 
-155 TPSLPNAVRGRVA
+155 
-168 VPPAT
+168 
-173 ADVPDGGG
+173 
-181 TPSLP
+181 
-186 SGGYGRAAVPSA
+186 
-198 AVEEGGRLRAA
+198 VEEGGRLRAA
-209 TQSEFKRGISA
+209 TQSEFKRGITA
-220 MTGGKYYGHI
+220 LTGGKYYGHI
-230 NDYADAVGARLL
+230 NDYADAVGARLF

-307 DERATYLNDLR
+307 DERAVYLNELR
-318 RESERLAKLR
+318 RESERLEKLR
-328 LKADLVVWSE
+328 FHADLVAW
-338 AEAKRSAAAREV
+338 AEADAKRTVAEREG
-350 ASIAESE
+350 ATIAESE
-357 QAGRKE
+357 QAAQKE
-363 LAAMESEWA
+363 LVSLEGEWA
-372 ALKDDAA
+372 TLKDDVA
-379 RARERLSDLRAKDR
+379 RARERLSDLRAKDK

-404 QRLSEAERRSSEAE
+404 QRLSEAERKLSDAE
-418 RALAADRRAALAAE
+418 RVLAEDRCSAQEAE
-432 KASKAAF
+432 KAAKSAC
-439 EHRAA
+439 EHRAS
-444 ALRKHADALST
+444 ALRKQADELMS
-455 AGKAAN
+455 AGKTAN
-461 FPAGE
+461 FSSGGIA
-466 IVDALYGAE
+466 DALYGA
-475 NADGGGTPSL
+475 DVRDLT
-485 PGAGY
+485 
-490 GRAAVPSAASVED
+490 
-503 FCELFTETRRRATT
+503 ELFAETRARATA
-517 EVSVRTDA
+517 EINARSDA
-525 AFQARAELE
+525 AFHARAEAE
-534 AARRETESRRAEL
+534 VAQRETEERRKEL
-547 EAIRARGENLPD
+547 DAIRARGENLPD
-559 VPGFAEARA
+559 VPGFAEAR
-568 EIRAKMLNARPM
+568 EELRAKMLGARPL

-587 SGCDARHLALLERL
+587 SGCDARHLAFLERL
-601 AGDEF
+601 VGDDF
-606 LATWVVRP
+606 FATWVVRPP
-614 DEADQVRRIAWKSA
+614 DEADQVRRIAW
-628 DGGGTPSLPNVV
+628 N
-640 RGSADGGGTPSLPNA
+640 
-655 VRGSAAGGGT
+655 SAAC
-665 PSLPNA
+665 A
-671 VRGSADGG
+671 AR
-679 GTPSLPNVVRGRV
+679 
-692 AVPPATVAVRGGSD
+692 PPYQVNPKHQAYQTVAVRGESD

-715 WLGTLVS
+715 WLGTFVS
-722 FEESDVEAVALLAR
+722 FEESDVEAVRLLAR
-736 HLAAKGRPED
+736 HLAAKVGPKD
-746 DDFLSLKTWLFRGR
+746 GDFLSQKTWLFRGR
-760 EGLLPD
+760 EGLLAT

-783 MEKTAEARL
+783 LEKAAEARL
-792 SEAERIEK
+792 AEAERQEK
-800 AAAKKSAACEQALSA
+800 VTLKKSATCEQSLAA
-815 LQAFAACMEDAR
+815 LQTFMTRLEDAR
-827 DASVREGS
+827 DVSVRETS
-835 AVNAAEAET
+835 AVNAAEAEL
-844 RRADDRAAISAARSE
+844 RRIAERLSISEARAE
-859 ENRRAVA
+859 EHRRAVA
-866 ACRDELED
+866 VCRDELED

-892 ESAEKTVQSK
+892 ASAEKTVRDK
-902 ERAADAARER
+902 ERAADVARER

-919 LEGLA
+919 IEGLA
-924 KARAAREAEAA
+924 KARSARETEAAEAA
-935 ESGAR
+935 AR
-940 AAEAL
+940 ASGTLARFAVRIPEGQDVA
-945 GRFAALVP
+945 RFAA
-953 EGIDA
+953 E
-958 AQFAASEFP
+958 EFP
-967 QLGEAGADYSAMRE
+967 QLAVEGADYSALRE
-981 ELAKESGAAEAKI
+981 GLAKESGAAEAKI

-1004 SYAFSFDRASNL
+1004 AYAFSFDRAANSIT
-1016 VVDRRGVPL
+1016 DRRGSAL
-1025 AEVLADETRR
+1025 AEVRADETRR
-1035 LEELKGVLDK
+1035 VEDLRGVLDK

-1080 LAGRKFGTNRYA
+1080 LAGRKFGSNRYA
-1092 FSLSP
+1092 FSISP

-1110 GYALDSGGDKD
+1110 GYALDSGGEKD
-1121 ELRDYLEQHRDEILN
+1121 ELRDYLELHRDEILN

-1158 LTENEEGRVIDR
+1158 VTENEEGRVIDR

-1195 LFHGGDGVEPPKAA
+1195 LFHGGDGVEPPKTA

-1245 QDGVKREIKHSVS
+1245 QDGVKREIRHSVS

-1276 RNVAS
+1276 RNVAT

-1286 GGDAPEPGMTVK
+1286 GGDAPEVGMTIR
-1298 EETR
+1298 EETK

>member
-1 MKQRENYRITAVR
+1 MKPRENYRITTVR

-24 TIEIPDGG
+24 TIEIPEGG

-95 REAGITYAAVELKSD
+95 RETGITYAAVELKSD
-110 AGRVVSLAIGLSA
+110 TGRVVSLVVGLAA
-123 DGMDVAFD
+123 DGMDVAFE

-140 INEMPLT
+140 VADLPL
-147 VGVLDGGG
+147 
-155 TPSLPNAVRGRVA
+155 
-168 VPPAT
+168 
-173 ADVPDGGG
+173 
-181 TPSLP
+181 
-186 SGGYGRAAVPSA
+186 
-198 AVEEGGRLRAA
+198 AVEESGRLRAA
-209 TQSEFKRGISA
+209 TQSEFKRGITA
-220 MTGGKYYGHI
+220 LTGGKYYGHI
-230 NDYADAVGARLL
+230 NDYADAVGARLF

-307 DERATYLNDLR
+307 DERAAYLNELR
-318 RESERLAKLR
+318 RESERLEKLR
-328 LKADLVVWSE
+328 FHADLVVW
-338 AEAKRSAAAREV
+338 AEADAKRTFAEREG
-350 ASIAESE
+350 ATIAESE
-357 QAGRKE
+357 QAAQKE
-363 LAAMESEWA
+363 LASLEGEWA
-372 ALKDDAA
+372 ALKDDVA
-379 RARERLSDLRAKDR
+379 RARERLSDLRAKDK
-393 TGLVGQEKAAA
+393 TGLVGQEKASV
-404 QRLSEAERRSSEAE
+404 QRLAEAERKLSDAERVLAEDRRSAQEAE
-418 RALAADRRAALAAE
+418 KTAKSAR
-432 KASKAAF
+432 
-439 EHRAA
+439 EHRASA
-444 ALRKHADALST
+444 FRKQADELMSG
-455 AGKAAN
+455 GKTAN
-461 FPAGE
+461 FSAGG
-466 IVDALYGAE
+466 IADALYGAD
-475 NADGGGTPSL
+475 ARDLT
-485 PGAGY
+485 
-490 GRAAVPSAASVED
+490 
-503 FCELFTETRRRATT
+503 ELFAEARVRATA
-517 EVSVRTDA
+517 EINVRSDA
-525 AFQARAELE
+525 AFQARAEAE
-534 AARRETESRRAEL
+534 VAQRETEERRKEL
-547 EAIRARGENLPD
+547 DAIRARGENLPD
-559 VPGFAEARA
+559 VPGFAEAR
-568 EIRAKMLNARPM
+568 EELRAKMLGARPL

-587 SGCDARHLALLERL
+587 SGCDARHLAFLERL
-601 AGDEF
+601 VGDDF

-614 DEADQVRRIAWKSA
+614 DEADQVRRIVWSA
-628 DGGGTPSLPNVV
+628 TTSGQQQGVCPTVSV
-640 RGSADGGGTPSLPNA
+640 RGE
-655 VRGSAAGGGT
+655 
-665 PSLPNA
+665 
-671 VRGSADGG
+671 
-679 GTPSLPNVVRGRV
+679 
-692 AVPPATVAVRGGSD
+692 SD

-715 WLGTLVS
+715 WLGTFVS
-722 FEESDVEAVALLAR
+722 FEESDVEAVRLLAR
-736 HLAAKGRPED
+736 HLAAKVGPKD
-746 DDFLSLKTWLFRGR
+746 GDFLSQKTWLFRGR
-760 EGLLPD
+760 EGLLAA
-766 AKPRLIGAKA
+766 AKPRLIGSKA

-783 MEKTAEARL
+783 LEKAAEARL
-792 SEAERIEK
+792 AEAERQEK
-800 AAAKKSAACEQALSA
+800 AASKKSATCEQALAA
-815 LQAFAACMEDAR
+815 LQTFRTRLEDAR
-827 DASVREGS
+827 DVSVRETS
-835 AVNAAEAET
+835 AVNAAEAEL
-844 RRADDRAAISAARSE
+844 RRIADRASISEARAE
-859 ENRRAVA
+859 EHRRAVA
-866 ACRDELED
+866 VCRDELED

-892 ESAEKTVQSK
+892 ASAEKTVREK
-902 ERAADAARER
+902 ERAADVARER

-919 LEGLA
+919 IEGLA
-924 KARAAREAEAA
+924 KARSAREAEAA
-935 ESGAR
+935 EAAAR
-940 AAEAL
+940 ASDTLSRFAVRIPEGQDVA
-945 GRFAALVP
+945 RFAA
-953 EGIDA
+953 E
-958 AQFAASEFP
+958 EFP
-967 QLGEAGADYSAMRE
+967 QLAVEGADYSALRE
-981 ELAKESGAAEAKI
+981 GLAKESGAAEAKI

-1004 SYAFSFDRASNL
+1004 AYAFSFDRAANSIT
-1016 VVDRRGVPL
+1016 DRRGSAL

-1035 LEELKGVLDK
+1035 VEELRGVLDK

-1080 LAGRKFGTNRYA
+1080 LAGRKFGSNRYA
-1092 FSLSP
+1092 FSISP

-1110 GYALDSGGDKD
+1110 GYALDSGGEKD
-1121 ELRDYLEQHRDEILN
+1121 ELRDYLELHRDEILN

-1158 LTENEEGRVIDR
+1158 VTENEEGRVIDR

-1195 LFHGGDGVEPPKAA
+1195 LFHGGDGVEPPKTA

-1220 DAARRD
+1220 DTARRD

-1245 QDGVKREIKHSVS
+1245 QDGVKREIRHSVS

-1276 RNVAS
+1276 RNVAT

-1286 GGDAPEPGMTVK
+1286 GGAAPEVGMTIK
-1298 EETR
+1298 EETK

>member
-1 MKQRENYRITAVR
+1 MR

-24 TIEIPDGG
+24 TIEIPEGG

-123 DGMDVAFD
+123 DGMDIAFD

-140 INEMPLT
+140 VAELPL
-147 VGVLDGGG
+147 
-155 TPSLPNAVRGRVA
+155 
-168 VPPAT
+168 
-173 ADVPDGGG
+173 
-181 TPSLP
+181 
-186 SGGYGRAAVPSA
+186 

-209 TQSEFKRGISA
+209 TQAEFKRVISA

-230 NDYADAVGARLL
+230 NDYADTVGARLF

-328 LKADLVVWSE
+328 LKTDLVAWSE
-338 AEAKRSAAAREV
+338 AEAKRSAAARD
-350 ASIAESE
+350 AAAIAESE
-357 QAGRKE
+357 QAGRKD

-372 ALKDDAA
+372 TLKGDAA

-418 RALAADRRAALAAE
+418 RTLAEDRRSALAAE
-432 KASKAAF
+432 KESKAAF

-444 ALRKHADALST
+444 ALRKCADALSSS
-455 AGKAAN
+455 GKAAN

-475 NADGGGTPSL
+475 NAADLSGLFADTRA
-485 PGAGY
+485 GA
-490 GRAAVPSAASVED
+490 AAEIN
-503 FCELFTETRRRATT
+503 
-517 EVSVRTDA
+517 VRSGA

-534 AARRETESRRAEL
+534 AARRETESRRSEL
-547 EAIRARGENLPD
+547 EAIRARGENLPE

-568 EIRAKMLNARPM
+568 EIRAKMLAARPM

-587 SGCDARHLALLERL
+587 SGCDGRHLALLERL

-628 DGGGTPSLPNVV
+628 DGGGTPSLPN
-640 RGSADGGGTPSLPNA
+640 A
-655 VRGSAAGGGT
+655 
-665 PSLPNA
+665 
-671 VRGSADGG
+671 
-679 GTPSLPNVVRGRV
+679 VRGRV

-736 HLAAKGRPED
+736 HLAAKGRPQD
-746 DDFLSLKTWLFRGR
+746 GDFLSLKTWLFRGR

-815 LQAFAACMEDAR
+815 LKSFAACMEDAR

-835 AVNAAEAET
+835 AVNAAEAEL
-844 RRADDRAAISAARSE
+844 RRADDRAAISEARSE
-859 ENRRAVA
+859 ENRRALA

-919 LEGLA
+919 LDGLT
-924 KARAAREAEAA
+924 KARETREAEAA
-935 ESGAR
+935 ESAAR

-953 EGIDA
+953 EGKDA

-1004 SYAFSFDRASNL
+1004 SYAFSFDRAANL

-1045 KSREVFE
+1045 KSREVLE

-1065 DLMRITDLTGRIQRQ
+1065 DLMRINDLAGRIQRQ
-1080 LAGRKFGTNRYA
+1080 LAGRKFGSNRYA

-1110 GYALDSGGDKD
+1110 GYALDSGGEKD
-1121 ELRDYLEQHRDEILN
+1121 ELRDYLELHRDEILN

>member
-1 MKQRENYRITAVR
+1 MKPRENYRITAVR

-24 TIEIPDGG
+24 TIEIPEGG

-95 REAGITYAAVELKSD
+95 RETGITYAAVELKSD
-110 AGRVVSLAIGLSA
+110 TGRVVSLAVGLAA
-123 DGMDVAFD
+123 DGMDVAFE

-140 INEMPLT
+140 
-147 VGVLDGGG
+147 VAD
-155 TPSLPNAVRGRVA
+155 LP
-168 VPPAT
+168 P
-173 ADVPDGGG
+173 
-181 TPSLP
+181 
-186 SGGYGRAAVPSA
+186 
-198 AVEEGGRLRAA
+198 AVEESGRLRAA
-209 TQSEFKRGISA
+209 TQTEFKRGITVL
-220 MTGGKYYGHI
+220 TGGKYYGHI
-230 NDYADAVGARLL
+230 NDYADAVGARLF

-307 DERATYLNDLR
+307 DERAAYLNELR
-318 RESERLAKLR
+318 RESERLEKLR
-328 LKADLVVWSE
+328 FHADLVAW
-338 AEAKRSAAAREV
+338 AEADAKRTVAEREG
-350 ASIAESE
+350 ATIAESE
-357 QAGRKE
+357 QAAQKE
-363 LAAMESEWA
+363 LASLEGEWA
-372 ALKDDAA
+372 ALKDDVA
-379 RARERLSDLRAKDR
+379 RARERLSDLRAKDK

-404 QRLSEAERRSSEAE
+404 QRLSEAERKLSDAE
-418 RALAADRRAALAAE
+418 RVLAEDRCSAQEAE
-432 KASKAAF
+432 KAAKSAC
-439 EHRAA
+439 EHRASA
-444 ALRKHADALST
+444 FRKQADDLMS
-455 AGKAAN
+455 AGKTAN
-461 FPAGE
+461 FSSGGIA
-466 IVDALYGAE
+466 DALYGA
-475 NADGGGTPSL
+475 DVRDLT
-485 PGAGY
+485 
-490 GRAAVPSAASVED
+490 
-503 FCELFTETRRRATT
+503 ELFAEARARATA
-517 EVSVRTDA
+517 EINARSGA
-525 AFQARAELE
+525 AFQARAEAE
-534 AARRETESRRAEL
+534 VAQRETEERRKEL
-547 EAIRARGENLPD
+547 DAIRARGENLPD
-559 VPGFAEARA
+559 VPGFAEAR
-568 EIRAKMLNARPM
+568 EELRAKMLGARPL

-587 SGCDARHLALLERL
+587 SGCDARHLAFLERL
-601 AGDEF
+601 VGDDF

-614 DEADQVRRIAWKSA
+614 DEADQVRRIAW
-628 DGGGTPSLPNVV
+628 N
-640 RGSADGGGTPSLPNA
+640 
-655 VRGSAAGGGT
+655 SAAC
-665 PSLPNA
+665 A
-671 VRGSADGG
+671 AR
-679 GTPSLPNVVRGRV
+679 
-692 AVPPATVAVRGGSD
+692 PPYQVNPKHQAYQTVAVRGESD

-715 WLGTLVS
+715 WLGTFVS
-722 FEESDVEAVALLAR
+722 FEESDVEAVRLLAR
-736 HLAAKGRPED
+736 HLAAKVGPKD
-746 DDFLSLKTWLFRGR
+746 GDFLSQKTWLFRGR
-760 EGLLPD
+760 EGLLAA

-783 MEKTAEARL
+783 LEKAAEARL
-792 SEAERIEK
+792 AEAERQEK
-800 AAAKKSAACEQALSA
+800 AASKKSATCEQVLAALR
-815 LQAFAACMEDAR
+815 AFMTCLEDAR
-827 DASVREGS
+827 DVSVRETS
-835 AVNAAEAET
+835 AVNAAEAEL
-844 RRADDRAAISAARSE
+844 RRIADRVSISEARAE
-859 ENRRAVA
+859 EHRRAVA
-866 ACRDELED
+866 VCRDELED

-892 ESAEKTVQSK
+892 ASAEKTVREK
-902 ERAADAARER
+902 ERAADVARER

-919 LEGLA
+919 IEGLA
-924 KARAAREAEAA
+924 KARAAREAEAVEA
-935 ESGAR
+935 AAR
-940 AAEAL
+940 ASDMLSRFAVRIPEGQDVA
-945 GRFAALVP
+945 RFAA
-953 EGIDA
+953 E
-958 AQFAASEFP
+958 EFP
-967 QLGEAGADYSAMRE
+967 QLAVEGADYSVLRE
-981 ELAKESGAAEAKI
+981 GLAKESGAAEAKI

-1004 SYAFSFDRASNL
+1004 AYAFSFDRAANSIT
-1016 VVDRRGVPL
+1016 DRRGSAL

-1035 LEELKGVLDK
+1035 VEELRGVLDK

-1080 LAGRKFGTNRYA
+1080 LAGRKFGSNRYA
-1092 FSLSP
+1092 FSISP

-1110 GYALDSGGDKD
+1110 GYALDSGGEKD
-1121 ELRDYLEQHRDEILN
+1121 ELRDYLELHRDEILN

-1158 LTENEEGRVIDR
+1158 VTENEEGRVIDR

-1195 LFHGGDGVEPPKAA
+1195 LFHGGDGVEPPKTA

-1245 QDGVKREIKHSVS
+1245 QDGVKREIRHSVS

-1276 RNVAS
+1276 RNVAT

-1286 GGDAPEPGMTVK
+1286 GGDAPEVGMTVK
-1298 EETR
+1298 EETK

>member
-1 MKQRENYRITAVR
+1 MKQRESYRITAVR

-24 TIEIPDGG
+24 TVEIPDGG

-47 LDAIHLVLTA
+47 LDAIHLV
-57 GREMEF
+57 F
-63 NSAARVAGA
+63 ARVAGA

-95 REAGITYAAVELKSD
+95 RETGITYAAVELKSD

-123 DGMDVAFD
+123 DGMDVAYE

-140 INEMPLT
+140 VAELPL
-147 VGVLDGGG
+147 
-155 TPSLPNAVRGRVA
+155 
-168 VPPAT
+168 
-173 ADVPDGGG
+173 
-181 TPSLP
+181 
-186 SGGYGRAAVPSA
+186 
-198 AVEEGGRLRAA
+198 AVEEEGRLRAA
-209 TQSEFKRGISA
+209 TQSEFKRSVA
-220 MTGGKYYGHI
+220 MLTGGKYYGHI
-230 NDYADAVGARLL
+230 NDYADAVGARLF

-274 FRKLLEEP
+274 FRRLLEDP

-307 DERATYLNDLR
+307 DERATYLNELR
-318 RESERLAKLR
+318 RESERLATLR
-328 LKADLVVWSE
+328 LKTDLVAWSE
-338 AEAKRSAAAREV
+338 AEAKRISAVRDGEAL
-350 ASIAESE
+350 AESE
-357 QAGRKE
+357 QAGQRE
-363 LAAMESEWA
+363 LSALEGEWA

-379 RARERLSDLRAKDR
+379 RARERLSDLRAKDK
-393 TGLVGQEKAAA
+393 TGLVGQEKAAG
-404 QRLSEAERRSSEAE
+404 QRLSEAERKSADAE
-418 RALAADRRAALAAE
+418 RVLAEDCRAAGAVE
-432 KASKAAF
+432 KAAKGAS

-444 ALRKHADALST
+444 VLRKHADALSA

-461 FPAGE
+461 VPAGE
-466 IVDALYGAE
+466 VVDALYGADAQDLTGLFAE
-475 NADGGGTPSL
+475 A
-485 PGAGY
+485 
-490 GRAAVPSAASVED
+490 RA
-503 FCELFTETRRRATT
+503 RATA
-517 EVSVRTDA
+517 EINARSDA
-525 AFQARAELE
+525 AFQSRSELE
-534 AARRETESRRAEL
+534 SAHRETEARRSEL
-547 EAIRARGENLPD
+547 DAIRTRGENLPD
-559 VPGFAEARA
+559 VPGFDEARA

-628 DGGGTPSLPNVV
+628 
-640 RGSADGGGTPSLPNA
+640 AC
-655 VRGSAAGGGT
+655 AA
-665 PSLPNA
+665 
-671 VRGSADGG
+671 R
-679 GTPSLPNVVRGRV
+679 
-692 AVPPATVAVRGGSD
+692 PPYQVNHKCQDCQAIAVRGGSD

-715 WLGTLVS
+715 WLGTLV
-722 FEESDVEAVALLAR
+722 
-736 HLAAKGRPED
+736 
-746 DDFLSLKTWLFRGR
+746 SLKTWLFRGR

-783 MEKTAEARL
+783 LEKAAEARL
-792 SEAERIEK
+792 AEAERTEK
-800 AAAKKSAACEQALSA
+800 AAAKESAACDQARSSMQTFVERIEA
-815 LQAFAACMEDAR
+815 AR
-827 DASVREGS
+827 DDAAREAASVAS
-835 AVNAAEAET
+835 ADAEL
-844 RRADDRAAISAARSE
+844 RRVGERASLSAARAE
-859 ENRRAVA
+859 ECRRAA
-866 ACRDELED
+866 SACREELED
-874 VRVKMR
+874 VRVRMR

-892 ESAEKTVQSK
+892 ASAGKTVQAK

-935 ESGAR
+935 ESAAR
-940 AAEAL
+940 AAASL
-945 GRFAALVP
+945 ARFSARVP
-953 EGIDA
+953 EGKDA
-958 AQFAASEFP
+958 AQFASEEFP
-967 QLGEAGADYSAMRE
+967 QIAGAGADFAALRE
-981 ELAKESGAAEAKI
+981 ELAKDSGAAEAKI

-1004 SYAFSFDRASNL
+1004 SYAFSFDRAANRI
-1016 VVDRRGVPL
+1016 VDRRGVSL

-1035 LEELKGVLDK
+1035 LDELKGVLDK

-1080 LAGRKFGTNRYA
+1080 LAGRKFGSNRYA

-1158 LTENEEGRVIDR
+1158 VTENEEGRVIDR

-1195 LFHGGDGVEPPKAA
+1195 LFHGGDGVEPPKTA

-1286 GGDAPEPGMTVK
+1286 SAAAPEVGMTVK
-1298 EETR
+1298 EETK

>member
-1 MKQRENYRITAVR
+1 MKQRESYRITAVR

-95 REAGITYAAVELKSD
+95 RETGITYAAVELKSD

-123 DGMDVAFD
+123 DGMDVAYE

-140 INEMPLT
+140 VAELPL
-147 VGVLDGGG
+147 
-155 TPSLPNAVRGRVA
+155 S
-168 VPPAT
+168 
-173 ADVPDGGG
+173 
-181 TPSLP
+181 
-186 SGGYGRAAVPSA
+186 
-198 AVEEGGRLRAA
+198 VEEEGRLRAA
-209 TQSEFKRGISA
+209 TQSEFKRSVA
-220 MTGGKYYGHI
+220 MLTGGKYYGHI
-230 NDYADAVGARLL
+230 NDYADAVGARLF

-274 FRKLLEEP
+274 FRKLLEDP

-307 DERATYLNDLR
+307 DERASYLNELR
-318 RESERLAKLR
+318 RESERLNKLR
-328 LKADLVVWSE
+328 LKSDLVAWSE
-338 AEAKRSAAAREV
+338 AEAKRISAVREGEV
-350 ASIAESE
+350 LAESE
-357 QAGRKE
+357 QAGQRE
-363 LAAMESEWA
+363 LSALEGEWA

-379 RARERLSDLRAKDR
+379 RARERLSDLRAKDK

-404 QRLSEAERRSSEAE
+404 QRLSEAERKSADAE
-418 RALAADRRAALAAE
+418 RVLAEDRRAALAAE
-432 KASKAAF
+432 KASKTAS
-439 EHRAA
+439 EHRATT
-444 ALRKHADALST
+444 LRKHADVLS
-455 AGKAAN
+455 ASGKAAS
-461 FPAGE
+461 FSTGQV
-466 IVDALYGAE
+466 VDALYGAD
-475 NADGGGTPSL
+475 ALDLTG
-485 PGAGY
+485 
-490 GRAAVPSAASVED
+490 
-503 FCELFTETRRRATT
+503 LFAEVRSRATA
-517 EVSVRTDA
+517 EINVRSDA

-534 AARRETESRRAEL
+534 TEHRETEKRRNEL
-547 EAIRARGENLPD
+547 DAIRARGENLPD
-559 VPGFAEARA
+559 VPGFADTRA
-568 EIRAKMLNARPM
+568 EIRAKMLKARPM

-601 AGDEF
+601 VGDAF
-606 LATWVVRP
+606 LATWVVRQ
-614 DEADQVRRIAWKSA
+614 DEADQVRRIAWREDANSSFA
-628 DGGGTPSLPNVV
+628 
-640 RGSADGGGTPSLPNA
+640 
-655 VRGSAAGGGT
+655 
-665 PSLPNA
+665 
-671 VRGSADGG
+671 
-679 GTPSLPNVVRGRV
+679 
-692 AVPPATVAVRGGSD
+692 VAVRGGSD

-736 HLAAKGRPED
+736 HLAAKGGPRD
-746 DDFLSLKTWLFRGR
+746 GDFLSLKTWLFRGR

-783 MEKTAEARL
+783 LERAAEARL
-792 SEAERIEK
+792 AEAERLEK
-800 AAAKKSAACEQALSA
+800 AAAKKSSVCRQALSS
-815 LQAFAACMEDAR
+815 LQTFIESLESAR
-827 DASVREGS
+827 DDAAREAASVAS
-835 AVNAAEAET
+835 ANAELRRVDERATLSASRAEEF
-844 RRADDRAAISAARSE
+844 RRAAS
-859 ENRRAVA
+859 
-866 ACRDELED
+866 ACREELED
-874 VRVKMR
+874 VRVRMR

-892 ESAEKTVQSK
+892 ASAEKTVQSK

-935 ESGAR
+935 ESAAR
-940 AAEAL
+940 AAASLARFSAL
-945 GRFAALVP
+945 IT
-953 EGIDA
+953 EGKDA
-958 AQFAASEFP
+958 AQFAAEEFP
-967 QLGEAGADYSAMRE
+967 QLAEAGADFAALRE
-981 ELAKESGAAEAKI
+981 GLAKDSGAAEAKI

-1004 SYAFSFDRASNL
+1004 SYAFSFDRAANRI
-1016 VVDRRGVPL
+1016 VDRRGVSL

-1035 LEELKGVLDK
+1035 LDELKGVLDK

-1080 LAGRKFGTNRYA
+1080 LAGRKFGSNRYA

-1136 ADIDTVPDIFD
+1136 TDIDTVPDIFD

-1158 LTENEEGRVIDR
+1158 VTENEEGRVIDR

-1195 LFHGGDGVEPPKAA
+1195 LFHGGDGVEPPKTA

-1286 GGDAPEPGMTVK
+1286 GGPEPEVGMTVK

>member
-1 MKQRENYRITAVR
+1 MKPRENYRITAVR

-24 TIEIPDGG
+24 TIEIQDGG

-78 TIQGIVLRYNAV
+78 TIQGVVLRYNAV

-110 AGRVVSLAIGLSA
+110 ARRIVSLAIGLSA
-123 DGMDVAFD
+123 DGMDVAFE

-140 INEMPLT
+140 VADIPL
-147 VGVLDGGG
+147 
-155 TPSLPNAVRGRVA
+155 
-168 VPPAT
+168 
-173 ADVPDGGG
+173 
-181 TPSLP
+181 
-186 SGGYGRAAVPSA
+186 
-198 AVEEGGRLRAA
+198 AVEEEGRLRAA
-209 TQSEFKRGISA
+209 TQSEFKRGITA
-220 MTGGKYYGHI
+220 LTGGKYYGHI
-230 NDYADAVGARLL
+230 NDYADAVGARLF

-307 DERATYLNDLR
+307 DERAAYLNELR
-318 RESERLAKLR
+318 RESERLEKLR
-328 LKADLVVWSE
+328 FHADLVAW
-338 AEAKRSAAAREV
+338 AEADAKRTFAEREG
-350 ASIAESE
+350 ATIAESE
-357 QAGRKE
+357 QAAQKDLVSLEG
-363 LAAMESEWA
+363 EWA
-372 ALKDDAA
+372 ALKDDVA
-379 RARERLSDLRAKDR
+379 RARERLSDLRAKDK

-404 QRLSEAERRSSEAE
+404 QRLSEAERKLSDTERVLAE
-418 RALAADRRAALAAE
+418 DRRSAQEAE
-432 KASKAAF
+432 KAAKSAR
-439 EHRAA
+439 EHRAS
-444 ALRKHADALST
+444 ALRKQADDLMF
-455 AGKAAN
+455 AGKTAN
-461 FPAGE
+461 FSSGG
-466 IVDALYGAE
+466 IVDALYGA
-475 NADGGGTPSL
+475 DVRDLT
-485 PGAGY
+485 
-490 GRAAVPSAASVED
+490 
-503 FCELFTETRRRATT
+503 ELFAEARARATA
-517 EVSVRTDA
+517 EINVRSDA
-525 AFQARAELE
+525 AFQARAEAE
-534 AARRETESRRAEL
+534 VAQRETEERRKEL
-547 EAIRARGENLPD
+547 DAIRARGENLPD
-559 VPGFAEARA
+559 VPGFAEVR
-568 EIRAKMLNARPM
+568 EEVRAKMLGARPL

-587 SGCDARHLALLERL
+587 SGCDARHLAFLERL
-601 AGDEF
+601 VGDDF

-614 DEADQVRRIAWKSA
+614 DEADQVRRIVW
-628 DGGGTPSLPNVV
+628 
-640 RGSADGGGTPSLPNA
+640 REGSCQSIA
-655 VRGSAAGGGT
+655 VRGE
-665 PSLPNA
+665 
-671 VRGSADGG
+671 
-679 GTPSLPNVVRGRV
+679 
-692 AVPPATVAVRGGSD
+692 SD

-715 WLGTLVS
+715 WLGTFVS
-722 FEESDVEAVALLAR
+722 FEESDVEAVRLLAR
-736 HLAAKGRPED
+736 HLAAKVGPKD
-746 DDFLSLKTWLFRGR
+746 GDFLSQKTWLFRGR
-760 EGLLPD
+760 EGLLAA

-783 MEKTAEARL
+783 LEKAAEARL
-792 SEAERIEK
+792 AEAERQEK
-800 AAAKKSAACEQALSA
+800 AAMKKSATCEQALAA
-815 LQAFAACMEDAR
+815 LQAFMTCLEDAR
-827 DASVREGS
+827 DVSVRETS
-835 AVNAAEAET
+835 AVNAAEAEL
-844 RRADDRAAISAARSE
+844 RRIADRASISEARAE
-859 ENRRAVA
+859 EHRRAVA
-866 ACRDELED
+866 VCRDELED

-892 ESAEKTVQSK
+892 ASAEKTVRDK
-902 ERAADAARER
+902 ERAADVARER

-919 LEGLA
+919 IEGLA
-924 KARAAREAEAA
+924 KARSAREAEAA
-935 ESGAR
+935 EAAAR
-940 AAEAL
+940 ASDMLARFAVRIPEGHDVA
-945 GRFAALVP
+945 RFAA
-953 EGIDA
+953 E
-958 AQFAASEFP
+958 EFP
-967 QLGEAGADYSAMRE
+967 QLAVEEVDYSALRE
-981 ELAKESGAAEAKI
+981 GLAKESGAAEAKI

-1004 SYAFSFDRASNL
+1004 AYAFSFDRAANSIT
-1016 VVDRRGVPL
+1016 DRRGSAL

-1035 LEELKGVLDK
+1035 VEELRGVLDK

-1080 LAGRKFGTNRYA
+1080 LAGRKFGSNRYA
-1092 FSLSP
+1092 FSISP

-1110 GYALDSGGDKD
+1110 GYALDSGGEKD
-1121 ELRDYLEQHRDEILN
+1121 ELRDYLELHRDEILN

-1158 LTENEEGRVIDR
+1158 VTENEEGRVIDR

-1195 LFHGGDGVEPPKAA
+1195 LFHGGDGVEPPKTA

-1245 QDGVKREIKHSVS
+1245 QDGVKREIRHSVS

-1276 RNVAS
+1276 RNVAT

-1286 GGDAPEPGMTVK
+1286 GGDAPEVGMTVK
-1298 EETR
+1298 EETK

>member
-1 MKQRENYRITAVR
+1 MKQRESYRITAVR

-24 TIEIPDGG
+24 TIEIPEGG

-95 REAGITYAAVELKSD
+95 RETGITYAAVELKSD

-123 DGMDVAFD
+123 DGMDVAYE

-140 INEMPLT
+140 VSDLPL
-147 VGVLDGGG
+147 
-155 TPSLPNAVRGRVA
+155 
-168 VPPAT
+168 
-173 ADVPDGGG
+173 
-181 TPSLP
+181 
-186 SGGYGRAAVPSA
+186 
-198 AVEEGGRLRAA
+198 AVEEEGRLRAA
-209 TQSEFKRGISA
+209 TQSEFKRSVA
-220 MTGGKYYGHI
+220 MLTGGKYYGHI
-230 NDYADAVGARLL
+230 NDYADAVGARLF

-274 FRKLLEEP
+274 FRRLLEDP
-282 SRDTFEPLLKGLR
+282 SRDTFEPLMKGLR

-307 DERATYLNDLR
+307 DERATYLNELR
-318 RESERLAKLR
+318 RESERLATLR
-328 LKADLVVWSE
+328 LKTDLVAWSE
-338 AEAKRSAAAREV
+338 AEAKRISAVREGE
-350 ASIAESE
+350 ALAESE
-357 QAGRKE
+357 QAGQRE
-363 LAAMESEWA
+363 LSALEGEWA

-379 RARERLSDLRAKDR
+379 RARERLSDLRAKDK

-404 QRLSEAERRSSEAE
+404 QRLSEAERKSADAE
-418 RALAADRRAALAAE
+418 RVLAEDRRAAGAAE
-432 KASKAAF
+432 KAAKGAS

-444 ALRKHADALST
+444 VLRKHADALSA
-455 AGKAAN
+455 AGKVAN
-461 FPAGE
+461 VLAGE
-466 IVDALYGAE
+466 VVDALYGADAQDLTGLFAE
-475 NADGGGTPSL
+475 A
-485 PGAGY
+485 
-490 GRAAVPSAASVED
+490 RA
-503 FCELFTETRRRATT
+503 RAMA
-517 EVSVRTDA
+517 EINVRTDA
-525 AFQARAELE
+525 AFQARSDLE
-534 AARRETESRRAEL
+534 SAHRETEARRSEL
-547 EAIRARGENLPD
+547 DAIRERGENLPN
-559 VPGFAEARA
+559 VPGFDEARA
-568 EIRAKMLNARPM
+568 EIRARMLNARPM

-628 DGGGTPSLPNVV
+628 DGGGTPSLPN
-640 RGSADGGGTPSLPNA
+640 A
-655 VRGSAAGGGT
+655 
-665 PSLPNA
+665 
-671 VRGSADGG
+671 
-679 GTPSLPNVVRGRV
+679 VRGRV

-715 WLGTLVS
+715 WLGTIVS

-736 HLAAKGRPED
+736 HLAAKGGPVD
-746 DDFLSLKTWLFRGR
+746 GDFLSLKTWLFRGR

-783 MEKTAEARL
+783 LEKAAEARL
-792 SEAERIEK
+792 AEAERTEK
-800 AAAKKSAACEQALSA
+800 AAAKESSACDQARSSMQTFVERLEA
-815 LQAFAACMEDAR
+815 AR
-827 DASVREGS
+827 DDAAREAASVAS
-835 AVNAAEAET
+835 ADAEL
-844 RRADDRAAISAARSE
+844 RRVGERASLSAARAE
-859 ENRRAVA
+859 ECRRAA
-866 ACRDELED
+866 SACREELED
-874 VRVKMR
+874 VRVRMR

-892 ESAEKTVQSK
+892 ASAEKTVQAK

-924 KARAAREAEAA
+924 KARAARDAEAA
-935 ESGAR
+935 ESAAR
-940 AAEAL
+940 AAASL
-945 GRFAALVP
+945 ARFAALVP
-953 EGIDA
+953 DGKDA
-958 AQFAASEFP
+958 AQFAAEEFP
-967 QLGEAGADYSAMRE
+967 QIAEAGADFAALRE
-981 ELAKESGAAEAKI
+981 DLAKDSGAAEAKI

-1004 SYAFSFDRASNL
+1004 SYAFSFDRAANRI
-1016 VVDRRGVPL
+1016 VDRRGVSL
-1025 AEVLADETRR
+1025 AEVFADETRR
-1035 LEELKGVLDK
+1035 LDELKGVLDK

-1080 LAGRKFGTNRYA
+1080 LAGRKFGSNRYA

-1158 LTENEEGRVIDR
+1158 VTENEEGRVIDR

-1286 GGDAPEPGMTVK
+1286 SAAAPEVGMTVK
-1298 EETR
+1298 EETK

>member
-1 MKQRENYRITAVR
+1 MKPRESYRITAVR

-95 REAGITYAAVELKSD
+95 RETGITYAAVELKSD

-123 DGMDVAFD
+123 DGMDVAYE

-155 TPSLPNAVRGRVA
+155 TPSLP
-168 VPPAT
+168 
-173 ADVPDGGG
+173 
-181 TPSLP
+181 

-198 AVEEGGRLRAA
+198 AIEEGGRLRAA
-209 TQSEFKRGISA
+209 TQSEFKRSVA
-220 MTGGKYYGHI
+220 TLTGGKYYGHI
-230 NDYADAVGARLL
+230 NDYADAVGARLF

-274 FRKLLEEP
+274 FRRLLEDP

-295 ELEESKGRLEQI
+295 ELEESKGRLAEI
-307 DERATYLNDLR
+307 EGREIYLNELR
-318 RESERLAKLR
+318 RESERLATLR
-328 LKADLVVWSE
+328 LKTDLVAWSE
-338 AEAKRSAAAREV
+338 AEAKRISAVREGE
-350 ASIAESE
+350 ALAESV
-357 QAGRKE
+357 QAGKRE
-363 LAAMESEWA
+363 LSALEGEWA

-379 RARERLSDLRAKDR
+379 RARERLSDLRAKDK

-404 QRLSEAERRSSEAE
+404 QRLSEAERKSADAE
-418 RALAADRRAALAAE
+418 RALAEDRRAAGVAE
-432 KASKAAF
+432 KAAKGAS

-444 ALRKHADALST
+444 VLRKHADVLSA
-455 AGKAAN
+455 AGKSAN

-466 IVDALYGAE
+466 VVDALYGAE

-490 GRAAVPSAASVED
+490 GGTPSLPGAGYGGTPSLPGAGYDGTPSLPGAGYGRAAVPSAASAED
-503 FCELFTETRRRATT
+503 FRELFTEVRRRATT

-525 AFQARAELE
+525 AFQARSELE
-534 AARRETESRRAEL
+534 SAHRETEARRSEL
-547 EAIRARGENLPD
+547 DAIRERGENLPD
-559 VPGFAEARA
+559 VPGFDEARA

-640 RGSADGGGTPSLPNA
+640 RG
-655 VRGSAAGGGT
+655 
-665 PSLPNA
+665 
-671 VRGSADGG
+671 
-679 GTPSLPNVVRGRV
+679 RV
-692 AVPPATVAVRGGSD
+692 AVPSATVAVRGGSD

-736 HLAAKGRPED
+736 HIAAKGGPVD
-746 DDFLSLKTWLFRGR
+746 GDFLSLKTWLFRGR

-783 MEKTAEARL
+783 LEKAAEARL
-792 SEAERIEK
+792 AEAERTEK
-800 AAAKKSAACEQALSA
+800 AAAKESAACDQARSSMQTFVERIEA
-815 LQAFAACMEDAR
+815 AR
-827 DASVREGS
+827 DDAAREAASVAS
-835 AVNAAEAET
+835 ANAEL
-844 RRADDRAAISAARSE
+844 RRVDERASLSAARAE
-859 ENRRAVA
+859 ECRRAA
-866 ACRDELED
+866 SACREELED
-874 VRVKMR
+874 VRVRMR

-892 ESAEKTVQSK
+892 ASAEKTVQAK

-935 ESGAR
+935 ESAAR
-940 AAEAL
+940 AAASL
-945 GRFAALVP
+945 ARFSARVP
-953 EGIDA
+953 EGKEA
-958 AQFAASEFP
+958 AQFASEEFP
-967 QLGEAGADYSAMRE
+967 QIAEPGADFAALRE
-981 ELAKESGAAEAKI
+981 ELAKDSGAAEAKI
-994 EQRIRDQKGE
+994 EQRVRDQKGE
-1004 SYAFSFDRASNL
+1004 SYAFSFDRAAIRI
-1016 VVDRRGVPL
+1016 VDRRGVSL

-1035 LEELKGVLDK
+1035 LDELKGVLDK

-1080 LAGRKFGTNRYA
+1080 LAGRKFGSNSYA

-1158 LTENEEGRVIDR
+1158 VTENEEGRVIDR

-1195 LFHGGDGVEPPKAA
+1195 LFHGGDGVEPPKTA

-1276 RNVAS
+1276 RNVAT

-1286 GGDAPEPGMTVK
+1286 SAAAPEVGMTVK